1 MSDDSATG
9 QPPLTPDPSADR
21 TSAAPP
27 APAGPTCP
35 WCSAALDTPMP
46 RRCPACGAGL
56 VEDPETSIPGVTTLD
71 PALLR
76 VAKSAAA
83 QPQKRGFFRPR
94 LDPARETDVADLGPP
109 SLDALAPP
117 SRAVLEEM
125 HRLRV
130 ELDEA
135 AAAEAAAAL
144 AQLVAARPP
153 AAVDA
158 AEAHIAE
165 ADDGVGVAP
174 AAGLPG
180 AQATGED
187 PADPRA

>member
-21 TSAAPP
+21 PSAAPL

-46 RRCPACGAGL
+46 GRCPACGAGL
-56 VEDPETSIPGVTTLD
+56 VEDPEASIPGVTTLD

-76 VAKSAAA
+76 VARSAAA
-83 QPQKRGFFRPR
+83 QPQTRGLFGPR
-94 LDPARETDVADLGPP
+94 LDPVFEADVVDLGPA
-109 SLDALAPP
+109 SIDALAPP

-125 HRLRV
+125 HRLRL

-135 AAAEAAAAL
+135 AAAEAT
-144 AQLVAARPP
+144 AAR
-153 AAVDA
+153 
-158 AEAHIAE
+158 
-165 ADDGVGVAP
+165 
-174 AAGLPG
+174 
-180 AQATGED
+180 AQPTGQD
-187 PADPRA
+187 PADPRD